1 MAERKWTHDE
11 ATQLIELAEAGLTV
25 EETGERL
32 DRTPGA
38 VRVKAN
44 RIGIESFYERD
55 IGKFP
60 AKRRSEK
67 LDCMMCRLPM
77 VSTWAG
83 NRICDCC
90 KKTELYRCA

>member
-1 MAERKWTHDE
+1 MAERKWTNDE

-25 EETGERL
+25 DEIGERL
-32 DRTPGA
+32 DRTGGA

-44 RIGIESFYERD
+44 RIGVDFYVRD

-83 NRICDCC
+83 NRICDSC
-90 KKTELYRCA
+90 KKTELYRCS